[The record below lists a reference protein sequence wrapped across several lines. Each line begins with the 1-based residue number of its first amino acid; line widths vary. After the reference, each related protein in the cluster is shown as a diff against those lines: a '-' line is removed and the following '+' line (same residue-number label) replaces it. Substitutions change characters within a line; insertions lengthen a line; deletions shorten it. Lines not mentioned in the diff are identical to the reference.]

1 MAVMG
6 GSSAAEVDAPLE
18 RVRALVQDVERGDL
32 KSAVGRWELED
43 LGGNRTRATYW
54 LEVDLGRVLGLVI
67 RGPLVDLLR
76 GMMVDTRAGELKRA
90 VESS

>member
-43 LGGNRTRATYW
+43 WSTRVSSTSGWLRNLAVRRKATCS
-54 LEVDLGRVLGLVI
+54 
-67 RGPLVDLLR
+67 P
-76 GMMVDTRAGELKRA
+76 A
-90 VESS
+90 